1 VTAPLPLVSIVLPTY
16 NGSRYLQEAVD
27 SIITQSYHRWEL
39 LIVDDASTDETPRL
53 LASLVA
59 RDSRIRSIRNT
70 QNRKLPASLNEG
82 FAQTTGELLT
92 WTSDDNAH
100 RPEAIA
106 RLVDFLASHPEVD
119 IVYSDYT
126 EIREDG
132 SPIRHMVLPEVVSL
146 PFDNVVGP
154 CFLYRARVQEQ
165 LRGYAEDLFLAE
177 DYDFWLRASC
187 HFRFA
192 RLSQDLYNY
201 RVHSGSLTAK
211 RAAAVILAHRQ
222 TLSRNLP
229 RMHHLTRRAKALAYL
244 ELARRAFQRDD
255 LPGVRSLLSNAIRQ
269 SPMIALLPDR
279 AVRGRRTSA
288 ARHHIGAAESFW
300 ALTVFAVAGNRGRRQ
315 WVRYTQFI
323 RRPVPAITSSLRRLG
338 WLFHRR

>member
-1 VTAPLPLVSIVLPTY
+1 VTAPPPLVSIVLPTY

-39 LIVDDASTDETPRL
+39 LVVDDASTDETPRL

-59 RDSRIRSIRNT
+59 RDSRIRSIRNA

-100 RPEAIA
+100 RPEALA

-132 SPIRHMVLPEVVSL
+132 SPIRHMGLPEVVAL

-177 DYDFWLRASC
+177 DY
-187 HFRFA
+187 A

-211 RAAAVILAHRQ
+211 RAAAVIVAHRQ

-229 RMHHLTRRAKALAYL
+229 RMHHLTRRVKALAYL

-279 AVRGRRTSA
+279 AVRRRRMSA
-288 ARHHIGAAESFW
+288 TRHHIGAAESFW
-300 ALTVFAVAGNRGRRQ
+300 ALTVFGVAGNRGRRQ
-315 WVRYTQFI
+315 WVRYTKFI
-323 RRPVPAITSSLRRLG
+323 RRPVPAIRSRLRRLG